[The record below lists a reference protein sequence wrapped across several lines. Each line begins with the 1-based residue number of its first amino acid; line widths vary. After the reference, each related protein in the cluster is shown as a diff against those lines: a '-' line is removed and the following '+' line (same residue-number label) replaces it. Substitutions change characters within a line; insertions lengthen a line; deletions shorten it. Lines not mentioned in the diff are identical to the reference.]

1 MSEHIGIEREQ
12 GILVLR
18 MERPEKKNALTARM
32 YAVMAEAIEGAA
44 TDAAVQVILITGSE
58 GVFTAGNDLGDFLA
72 NPPRT
77 EDSPVNRFISSLLR
91 TDIPIVAA
99 VDGIAVGIGT
109 TMLLHCDLVFASDR
123 ARFSLPFINLG
134 LVPEAG
140 SSMLLAEACG
150 YRKAAELLLLGEPFG
165 AGEAVDYGIA
175 SRVCAA
181 DDLLETAFAAARK
194 LASKP
199 SAALRSSKRLMRRP
213 TEPLAQRVRAESELF
228 ARCLESAAAKEAL
241 TAFLEKRPPDLAKFQ
256 GGR

>member
-1 MSEHIGIEREQ
+1 MSEHIGIERDQ

-18 MERPEKKNALTARM
+18 MDRPEKKNALTARM
-32 YAVMAEAIEGAA
+32 YAVMADAIEGAA
-44 TDAAVQVILITGSE
+44 TDGSVQVILITGAE

-91 TDIPIVAA
+91 TDVPIVAA

-109 TMLLHCDLVFASDR
+109 TLLLHCELVFASER

-150 YRKAAELLLLGEPFG
+150 YRKAAELLLLGEPFD
-165 AGEAVDYGIA
+165 AGQAVDYGIV
-175 SRVCAA
+175 SRTCPTEN
-181 DDLLETAFAAARK
+181 LMETALAAARK

-199 SAALRSSKRLMRRP
+199 RAALRASKRLMRRP
-213 TEPLAQRVRAESELF
+213 TEPLGQRVRAESELF
-228 ARCLESAAAKEAL
+228 TRSLESEAAKEAL
-241 TAFLEKRPPDLAKFQ
+241 TAFLEKRPADPSKLQ